1 MVDPEILTDTI
12 VEWFATLN
20 YEYMLL
26 HIIICYGL
34 YYSKNMSWIVQRF
47 SPVRKKGIARGVW
60 LSGGFLALMEVL
72 RFIPFAW
79 ENSVSMTL
87 CVDKVISIFHSYILI
102 QVFVDPIVNTVHRW
116 LDVVKKTSSSKD

>member
-60 LSGGFLALMEVL
+60 LTGGFLALMEVL
-72 RFIPFAW
+72 RFVPLAW
-79 ENSVSMTL
+79 ENSIGITV

-102 QVFVDPIVNTVHRW
+102 QVFVDPIVNAVHRW
-116 LDVVKKTSSSKD
+116 LEILHKTSKN